1 MKFHFANCKTLHRNL
16 QCGHCACIFTD
27 WHTFIMHVNAKGM
40 SLAQPFSDTFC
51 WQNISYWQNPQNNNN
66 SDILNVAMQHANL
79 PTLQAETPAVSTSF
93 AITTSVPIRMDFSS
107 CPSVTPSSITADI
120 PIAACASSCT
130 QTTPM
135 HYLSPTSDLESKFP
149 PALWQLTANN
159 LHSLKEH
166 VNALLQLNLLLA
178 QLLLSRINPDRPLT
192 ANEQLMLQA
201 SVSQKLWPHTFLYCS
216 TISEL
221 CNALLAWLYEQL

>member
-1 MKFHFANCKTLHRNL
+1 M
-16 QCGHCACIFTD
+16 
-27 WHTFIMHVNAKGM
+27 
-40 SLAQPFSDTFC
+40 AQPFSDTFC
-51 WQNISYWQNPQNNNN
+51 WQNISYWQNPQTNHH

-79 PTLQAETPAVSTSF
+79 PTLQAETPAVSTPF
-93 AITTSVPIRMDFSS
+93 AITTSVPLEMDISS
-107 CPSVTPSSITADI
+107 SPPVPSSSTADI
-120 PIAACASSCT
+120 FIAACASSCT

-135 HYLSPTSDLESKFP
+135 HYLSPTSDLQSKFP
-149 PALWQLTANN
+149 TALWQLSANN
-159 LHSLKEH
+159 LQSLKEH

-178 QLLLSRINPDRPLT
+178 QLLLSRITPDRPLT